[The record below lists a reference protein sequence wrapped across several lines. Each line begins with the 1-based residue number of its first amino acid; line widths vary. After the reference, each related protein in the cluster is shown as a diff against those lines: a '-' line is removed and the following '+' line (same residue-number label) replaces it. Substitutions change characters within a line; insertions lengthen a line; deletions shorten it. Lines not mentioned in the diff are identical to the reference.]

1 MAKKSGTTG
10 GAASIFVINGKDKY
24 LVSNKCDAVIDSL
37 LTEDQKGM
45 SLLQV
50 EPDKAVITE
59 VLDELRTL
67 PFLAEKRVVL
77 IKDADSF
84 ISANRSALERY
95 FDDPS
100 PKGVLVMT
108 VSKWLK
114 TTKLAKKLGKVGEL
128 IAIEEIKPWQL
139 PKFAAEYARDAHGK
153 TLNRGASELLV
164 ELVGDKPG
172 RICSEVDKLSLYVGG
187 AKSISSKDVEVL
199 IGQDRMYDVFSV
211 IDAMTA
217 RNVAGAVDRLNN
229 MFAADKSAEYSVVG
243 AFAFHFRRM
252 FRAKALLDKG
262 GNPGGV
268 AKQLRIFGKQ
278 QDAFFMQLRKLT
290 LGQIGSI
297 ICELARMDYSIKTGA
312 VTGKVAIEQLV
323 LKMCV

>member
-1 MAKKSGTTG
+1 MAKKSDTSG
-10 GAASIFVINGKDKY
+10 GANGIFVINGKDKF
-24 LVSNKCDAVIDSL
+24 LVSEKCTVVINSL
-37 LTEDQKGM
+37 LTNDEKAM
-45 SLLQV
+45 SLFQA
-50 EPDKAVITE
+50 DADRAVITD

-67 PFLAEKRVVL
+67 PFLAKKRVVL
-77 IKDADSF
+77 IKDADGF
-84 ISANRSALERY
+84 ISANRGALERY

-114 TTKLAKKLGKVGEL
+114 STKLAKKLGKVGQL
-128 IAIEEIKPWQL
+128 IDIGEIKPWQL
-139 PKFAAEYARDAHGK
+139 PKFAADYAKDTHGK
-153 TLNRGASELLV
+153 GLNKGASELLV

-172 RICSEVDKLSLYVGG
+172 RICSEVDKLAMYVGK
-187 AKSISSKDVEVL
+187 AKAISAADVETL

-217 RNVAGAVDRLNN
+217 RNVAGAVERLGN

-252 FRAKALLDKG
+252 FRAKAMLDKG
-262 GNPGGV
+262 ENAGNV
-268 AKQLRIFGKQ
+268 ARQLRIFGKQ
-278 QDAFFMQLRKLT
+278 DQFFAQLRKLS
-290 LGQIGSI
+290 LAQIGAI

-312 VTGKVAIEQLV
+312 VTGKVAVEQLV